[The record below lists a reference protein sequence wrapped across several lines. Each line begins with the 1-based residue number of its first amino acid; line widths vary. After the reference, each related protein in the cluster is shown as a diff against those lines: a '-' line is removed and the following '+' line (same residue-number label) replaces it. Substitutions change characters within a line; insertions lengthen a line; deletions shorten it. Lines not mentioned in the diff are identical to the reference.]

1 MFGNQMQTKTDACV
15 LHPPSPLTTAQKA
28 EKVLWF
34 M

>member
-15 LHPPSPLTTAQKA
+15 LHPHPPTTAQKA
-28 EKVLWF
+28 EEVLWF